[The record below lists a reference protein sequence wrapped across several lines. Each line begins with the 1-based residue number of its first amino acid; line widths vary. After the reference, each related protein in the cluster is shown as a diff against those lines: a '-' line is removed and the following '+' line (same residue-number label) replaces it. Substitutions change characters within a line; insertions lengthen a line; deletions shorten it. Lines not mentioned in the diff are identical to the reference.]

1 MARDGGGEA
10 AGAGAGVGIDFLS
23 YESYYL
29 LAFSLTTFAK
39 RAKRPP
45 THARDFTPT

>member
-10 AGAGAGVGIDFLS
+10 VGAGAGVGIDFLGYELLPSCLLS
-23 YESYYL
+23 YHIREASE
-29 LAFSLTTFAK
+29 
-39 RAKRPP
+39 RPP